1 MTGHEQV
8 VARVFGLYER
18 FGSSDYIGEPISQIE
33 HMSQAAQWAMAEGFD
48 DEVVLAAFFHDIG
61 HLCGQGGANMGGYG
75 VVSHER
81 LGADYLRDA
90 GFSERMARLV
100 EYHVQAKRYLTL
112 REPEYFDRLSEASRR
127 TLEYQGGVM
136 TEAEADVFER
146 DPLCAV
152 SLRMRQWDELA
163 KERAVPVIDLA
174 VRFGRERTPIAKRTC
189 IVIVEVEREDGL
201 QLLGIIVDAVNAVLD
216 VSPQQLESRPSFGA
230 RIRAWVRL
238 SQVRKGT
245 IL

>member
-1 MTGHEQV
+1 MRTAEQV
-8 VARVFGLYER
+8 VSDVFALYQQHGDE
-18 FGSSDYIGEPISQIE
+18 DYIGEPVSQIE
-33 HMSQAAQWAMAEGFD
+33 HMSQAAQLALDEGYD

-61 HLCGQGGANMGGYG
+61 HLCAEGAENMGGYG

-81 LGADYLRDA
+81 LGADYLREA

-112 REPEYFDRLSEASRR
+112 REPGYFERLSEASRR

-136 TEAEADVFER
+136 TEAEADEFAR

-163 KERAVPVIDLA
+163 KERAVPVMDLGA
-174 VRFGRERTPIAKRTC
+174 LKEKAAR
-189 IVIVEVEREDGL
+189 
-201 QLLGIIVDAVNAVLD
+201 LLAA
-216 VSPQQLESRPSFGA
+216 
-230 RIRAWVRL
+230 
-238 SQVRKGT
+238 
-245 IL
+245 